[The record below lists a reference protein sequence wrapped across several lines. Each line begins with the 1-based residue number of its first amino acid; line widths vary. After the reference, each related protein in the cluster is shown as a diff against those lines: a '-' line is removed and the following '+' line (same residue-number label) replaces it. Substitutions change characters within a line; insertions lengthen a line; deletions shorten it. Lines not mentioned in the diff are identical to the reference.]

1 MAVGS
6 SSGCFA
12 EWAADV
18 EHSAAGEIGRRAV
31 ESENRLLQQAGDLVL
46 G

>member
-1 MAVGS
+1 MGS

-18 EHSAAGEIGRRAV
+18 EPSATGEIDRRAV
-31 ESENRLLQQAGDLVL
+31 ESENCLLQQAGDLVL